1 MAVKKAALAC
11 TVCGSRN
18 YSIAASKNRTQRLEL
33 KKFCK
38 HCGKQTLHKET
49 RQEAMFKFIK
59 SVNQTMAKVSW
70 PTWKQNRRD
79 TGVVIISSILFGAY
93 LGLLDLLFSYLT
105 QMFL

>member
-1 MAVKKAALAC
+1 
-11 TVCGSRN
+11 
-18 YSIAASKNRTQRLEL
+18 
-33 KKFCK
+33 
-38 HCGKQTLHKET
+38 
-49 RQEAMFKFIK
+49 MFKFIK

-79 TGVVIISSILFGAY
+79 IGVVIISSILFGAY

>member
-11 TVCGSRN
+11 TECGSRN

-49 RQEAMFKFIK
+49 RFKFFK

-79 TGVVIISSILFGAY
+79 TGVVVISSILFGAY

-105 QMFL
+105 QLFL

>member
-1 MAVKKAALAC
+1 
-11 TVCGSRN
+11 
-18 YSIAASKNRTQRLEL
+18 
-33 KKFCK
+33 
-38 HCGKQTLHKET
+38 
-49 RQEAMFKFIK
+49 MFKFIK

-79 TGVVIISSILFGAY
+79 TGVVIISSILFGSY